1 MMTDE
6 ELANYLHQK
15 SRLAQNRE
23 DGPLSYM
30 RSEIL
35 NRYRGEKYG
44 ENSSVAAEREGFSEF
59 VTREVLETIE
69 WAGPPINKV
78 FLAGDRFVEF
88 EPISQQDEKLAAQE
102 TDIVNHKILRANGG
116 DAAEELI
123 KWIKDTLLMPTA
135 YLKVYVD
142 ETETYERQELTGIDM
157 MTFAG
162 LADNPNIEILEQ
174 RAYRDLVPVPDEL
187 LQPGGP
193 THMPI
198 ELMDLDIRRTKR
210 TPTLRLESIPG
221 EEVLVDGEL
230 TKTNLDHAKLVI
242 HRQIKTHSEL
252 LKEGFDE
259 DMLDEVGDITEGDL
273 AWNTERVNRR
283 KEEDEHIGM
292 DGGLGSTEKADREYL
307 VLECHAEVDYDEDGK
322 DEMRRVV
329 MIGKTIFENEEVNYQ
344 PFVAMSALLN
354 PHRHIGTSLGQLAM
368 ERQTLNTV
376 LHRQLLDNVY
386 QQNTGKH
393 VIDDNMLMDDGSTL
407 NALTDQSAQYVVIDG
422 AGSTVPPS
430 QAIIPLSYTNL
441 LGDLLPTIQ
450 HVEQATPMLTGIAPE
465 NDIDPEVIQQAKTG
479 AFMSAKKS
487 QGQRLELIIRTM
499 AETGFKQLARKVHR
513 LIRMHP
519 SLAEAVRLRGTWVQ
533 PDPSKWI
540 ERTDMIVNVGL
551 GFNGDDEDVQALT
564 GVMQIQDK
572 LAPMGLAGPHEA
584 FNAAEKLV
592 RRMGLGSARQ
602 FFIDPYQE
610 GWQPPPPPEDPAL
623 ITAKASAQLATQDG
637 QSKVL
642 DAQTKQ
648 FEAQTKARLEFAK
661 LSQEDQKEFIKLEL
675 EERRAAL
682 EERKVQLEER
692 AQALREGD
700 APSDR
705 RKTESETRLNAAKE
719 VETLAKAEQG
729 EARVDI
735 EKDKVDVERKKA
747 ENPPQMNGA
756 TE

>member
-1 MMTDE
+1 MTDE
-6 ELANYLHQK
+6 SLANYLHQQA
-15 SRLAQNRE
+15 RLAQNRE
-23 DGPLSYM
+23 DGSLSHE

-44 ENSSVAAEREGFSEF
+44 AGSPVAAEREGFSEY

-69 WAGPPINKV
+69 WAAPPINKV

-142 ETETYERQELTGIDM
+142 ETEEYERQELTGVDV
-157 MTFAG
+157 MTLNGFME
-162 LADNPNIEILEQ
+162 NPHIEILEQ
-174 RAYRDLVPVPDEL
+174 RAYTDMIPIPEEYR
-187 LQPGGP
+187 QPNGP
-193 THMPI
+193 THTQV
-198 ELMDLDIRRTKR
+198 ELFDLDIRRTKR
-210 TPTLRLESIPG
+210 RPTLRLESIPG

-230 TKTNLDHAKLVI
+230 TRTNLDHAKIII

-252 LKEGFDE
+252 LKEGYDE
-259 DMLDEVGDITEGDL
+259 SLLDEAGTAESDL
-273 AWNTERVNRR
+273 SWNTERVNRR

-292 DGGLGSTEKADREYL
+292 DGGLGSNEKADKEYL
-307 VLECHAEVDYDEDGK
+307 VEECYAEVDFDEDDK
-322 DEMRRVV
+322 NEMRHIV
-329 MIGKTIFENEEVNYQ
+329 MIGNTIFENEEVNYQ

-354 PHRHIGTSLGQLAM
+354 PHRHTGTSLGQLSK

-376 LHRQLLDNVY
+376 LHRQMLDNVY

-393 VIDDNMLMDDGSTL
+393 IIDDNMLMDDGSTIA
-407 NALTDQSAQYVVIDG
+407 ALTDQSSQYVVIDG
-422 AGSTVPPS
+422 SSSTVPPS
-430 QAIIPLSYTNL
+430 QAVIPLAYTNL
-441 LGDLLPTIQ
+441 LKDLLPTIQ

-519 SLAEAVRLRGTWVQ
+519 SLAETVRLRGTWIQ
-533 PDPSKWI
+533 PDPAKWI

-551 GFNGDDEDVQALT
+551 GFNGDDEDVHALT
-564 GVMQIQDK
+564 GVMGMQEK
-572 LAPMGLAGPHEA
+572 LMPLGLAGPHEM

-610 GWQPPPPPEDPAL
+610 GWQPPPPPEDAQL
-623 ITAKASAQLATQDG
+623 IAAKAQVQLAQQDAQNKG
-637 QSKVL
+637 L

-648 FEAQTKARLEFAK
+648 FEVQQKYRLEFAK

-675 EERRAAL
+675 DERKLAVEERRIAI
-682 EERKVQLEER
+682 EERKQKMNEDSELGE
-692 AQALREGD
+692 
-700 APSDR
+700 R
-705 RKTESETRLNAAKE
+705 RKTESEVQLNAAKQ
-719 VETLAKAEQG
+719 VETLAKAE
-729 EARVDI
+729 EAEAAPDLERKRI
-735 EKDKVDVERKKA
+735 AVEQKKA
-747 ENPPQMNGA
+747 ENPPQQPS
-756 TE
+756 TESE